1 MSERERQ
8 INRGLHALDDAH
20 RLGRIARD
28 EYRLRRRHLLAS
40 LLDDTYETVRDT
52 VRRAAP
58 AHATARPTLPPISKR
73 SAPPEHDWKARSGD
87 RVATRTPL
95 PAGGSASGS
104 RSGSSSG
111 SSSGSRSRSS
121 FGWRQLALSVCVL
134 GALGVGVGLL
144 FWLMLRT

>member
-1 MSERERQ
+1 MTEREQQ

-28 EYRLRRRHLLAS
+28 EYRLRRRHLLAP
-40 LLDDTYETVRDT
+40 LNDETYETVRDT

-58 AHATARPTLPPISKR
+58 AHATQKQKQAYGRTSDRSARPGLYEPR
-73 SAPPEHDWKARSGD
+73 
-87 RVATRTPL
+87 
-95 PAGGSASGS
+95 AGS
-104 RSGSSSG
+104 
-111 SSSGSRSRSS
+111 
-121 FGWRQLALSVCVL
+121 GWRHLALSVCVL